1 MLTFINKDIIKN
13 KCVFLIKISNN
24 KTSAMCCNSFSLATA
39 KYQTLIKSFLFIL
52 LGNMDVLSARS
63 ATAARGKFSI

>member
-1 MLTFINKDIIKN
+1 MRIFCIKN
-13 KCVFLIKISNN
+13 ENYK
-24 KTSAMCCNSFSLATA
+24 
-39 KYQTLIKSFLFIL
+39 QFIFKVL